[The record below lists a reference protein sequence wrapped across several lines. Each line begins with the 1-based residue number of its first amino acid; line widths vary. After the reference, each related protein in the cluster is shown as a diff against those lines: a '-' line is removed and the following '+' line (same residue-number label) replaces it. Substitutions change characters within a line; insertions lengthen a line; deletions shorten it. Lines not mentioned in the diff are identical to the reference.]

1 MNMSEHRIEPA
12 HAPCIRVVLGLEP
25 AAVAVALARTA
36 ASIAVSLRA
45 GIAGIGIVQT
55 ELERAAALPFGA
67 LVGPTGAIVDV
78 DEQALARTVRSATA
92 RARRE
97 AAAAVE
103 EFGLTLTFDVVEGP
117 LLERLRSSQAPGD
130 VFVIGPRSET
140 LTARLNAPLAVLV
153 DDVAPVALIQAA
165 ARLGREAE
173 PRVIALVPPHLSA
186 VETRLP
192 SRAGQAH
199 VMRRRVA
206 DLEPVSLARAV
217 QTPPAGGLV
226 VALNGSWL
234 TEKSL
239 RLLRGRLTCPLFLV
253 G

>member
-1 MNMSEHRIEPA
+1 
-12 HAPCIRVVLGLEP
+12 VLGLEP

-45 GIAGIGIVQT
+45 GIAGLGIAQT

-67 LVGPTGAIVDV
+67 LLGPSGAIVEV
-78 DEQALARTVRSATA
+78 DEHALARTLRSATA

-140 LTARLNAPLAVLV
+140 VTTQSNAPLAVLV
-153 DDVAPVALIQAA
+153 DDTASVALIQAA
-165 ARLGREAE
+165 ARLGRETIS
-173 PRVIALVPPHLSA
+173 PLIALVPPHLPA
-186 VETRLP
+186 VETHLP
-192 SRAGQAH
+192 LRAGKAP

-206 DLEPVSLARAV
+206 DLEPASLARAV
-217 QTPPAGGLV
+217 QTPPARGLV

-239 RLLRGRLTCPLFLV
+239 RVLRGRLTCPLFLV